1 MKNFI
6 KDIAIGIVSLAL
18 VATLVIPNTLFGE
31 DSNITNTTTST
42 VTSTNT
48 NTNTNVNTNN
58 NTIASTATN
67 TNNNNNVNTTT
78 INQTTNATNTNNNT
92 NINTTNSTSNV
103 TSNITQ
109 TQDVTN
115 NSTITSVG
123 TNTNTNT
130 NTSTNTNL
138 STNNSTTNNT
148 NTNTSS
154 NINKNTNTNIS
165 NTTSSI
171 DTKNTNNSS
180 NTNINTST
188 SNNNNTSV
196 SRNDSTQKV
205 TQRIKTAPPSAIAP
219 SIMSYSQDLCTT
231 GASSAVQTQFF
242 GVSTGRSVRDDNC
255 ERLKLSKGLYDMG
268 MKVAAVAMLCADKRV
283 HVAMEMAG
291 TPCPYKGKI
300 GAEAQKAWLEN
311 PEDRPDW
318 DDIKKEISSHEFKAY
333 KKKDFCKK
341 YPTHKICL
349 G

>member
-1 MKNFI
+1 MIKNLREF
-6 KDIAIGIVSLAL
+6 AIIGVALISVSSLLLA
-18 VATLVIPNTLFGE
+18 E

-42 VTSTNT
+42 STSTVTSNNT
-48 NTNTNVNTNN
+48 NTNTNN
-58 NTIASTATN
+58 NTVNSTATNTNIN

-109 TQDVTN
+109 TQNVTN
-115 NSTITSVG
+115 DSTITSVG

-130 NTSTNTNL
+130 NTNL
-138 STNNSTTNNT
+138 STNNSTSNNT

-154 NINKNTNTNIS
+154 NINKSTNTNIS
-165 NTTSSI
+165 NTTSSV
-171 DTKNTNNSS
+171 DTNNTNNSS

-196 SRNDSTQKV
+196 SKNDSTQKV

-242 GVSTGRSVRDDNC
+242 GISTGRSVRDENC
-255 ERLKLSKGLYDMG
+255 ETLKLSKGLYDMG
-268 MKVAAVAMLCADKRV
+268 MKVAAVALLCGESTGKV
-283 HVAMEMAG
+283 HRAMKMAG
-291 TPCPYKGKI
+291 TPCPYNGLI
-300 GAEAQKAWLEN
+300 GTEAQAAWDEN
-311 PEDRPDW
+311 QEDRPDW
-318 DDIKKEISSHEFKAY
+318 DQVKKEQASHEFKAY
-333 KKKDFCKK
+333 TKPKFCKK
-341 YPTHKICL
+341 YPTHKICTNS
-349 G
+349 

>member
-1 MKNFI
+1 VKNFI

-48 NTNTNVNTNN
+48 NTNNNTNN
-58 NTIASTATN
+58 NTISSTSVA
-67 TNNNNNVNTTT
+67 TNNNNNVNNTT
-78 INQTTNATNTNNNT
+78 INQTTNATNNNT
-92 NINTTNSTSNV
+92 NVNTSTSNV

-115 NSTITSVG
+115 TSNVTSVG
-123 TNTNTNT
+123 TNTNINNSTSSNNNQNTNLNT
-130 NTSTNTNL
+130 NTSNSTSSVSTESVNQNTNQNTNL
-138 STNNSTTNNT
+138 
-148 NTNTSS
+148 
-154 NINKNTNTNIS
+154 
-165 NTTSSI
+165 
-171 DTKNTNNSS
+171 NTNN
-180 NTNINTST
+180 
-188 SNNNNTSV
+188 NNSTSV

-283 HVAMEMAG
+283 HVAMNMAG

-349 G
+349 D

>member
-1 MKNFI
+1 VIKNLREF
-6 KDIAIGIVSLAL
+6 AIIGVALISVSSLLLA
-18 VATLVIPNTLFGE
+18 E

-42 VTSTNT
+42 STSTVTSNNT
-48 NTNTNVNTNN
+48 NTNTNN
-58 NTIASTATN
+58 NTVNSTATNTNIN

-109 TQDVTN
+109 TQNVTN
-115 NSTITSVG
+115 DSTITSVG

-130 NTSTNTNL
+130 NTNL
-138 STNNSTTNNT
+138 STNNSTSNNT

-154 NINKNTNTNIS
+154 NINKSTNTNIS

-196 SRNDSTQKV
+196 SKNDSTQKV

-242 GVSTGRSVRDDNC
+242 GISTGRSVRDENC
-255 ERLKLSKGLYDMG
+255 ETLKLSKGLYDMG
-268 MKVAAVAMLCADKRV
+268 MKVAAVALLCGESTGKV
-283 HVAMEMAG
+283 HRAMKMAG
-291 TPCPYKGKI
+291 TPCPYNGLI
-300 GAEAQKAWLEN
+300 GSEAQAAWDEN
-311 PEDRPDW
+311 QEDRPDW
-318 DDIKKEISSHEFKAY
+318 DQVKKKQASHEFKAY
-333 KKKDFCKK
+333 TKPKFCKK
-341 YPTHKICL
+341 YPTHKICTNS
-349 G
+349 

>member
-1 MKNFI
+1 MGIKNRI
-6 KDIAIGIVSLAL
+6 KEASVLVVSLSMVL
-18 VATLVIPNTLFGE
+18 SLTLSTSLRGE

-48 NTNTNVNTNN
+48 NTNNNTNN
-58 NTIASTATN
+58 NTISSTSVA
-67 TNNNNNVNTTT
+67 TNNNNNVNNTT
-78 INQTTNATNTNNNT
+78 INQTTTATNNNT
-92 NINTTNSTSNV
+92 NVNTSTSNV

-115 NSTITSVG
+115 TSNVTSVG
-123 TNTNTNT
+123 T
-130 NTSTNTNL
+130 
-138 STNNSTTNNT
+138 
-148 NTNTSS
+148 
-154 NINKNTNTNIS
+154 
-165 NTTSSI
+165 
-171 DTKNTNNSS
+171 

-188 SNNNNTSV
+188 SSNNNQNTNLNTNTSNSTSSVSTESVNQNTNQNTNLNTNNNNNTSV

-349 G
+349 D

>member
-1 MKNFI
+1 VKNFI
-6 KDIAIGIVSLAL
+6 KDIAVGIVSVAL
-18 VATLVIPNTLFGE
+18 VATLVVPNNLFGE

-48 NTNTNVNTNN
+48 NTNNNTNN
-58 NTIASTATN
+58 NTISSTSVA
-67 TNNNNNVNTTT
+67 TNNNNNVNNTT
-78 INQTTNATNTNNNT
+78 INQTTNATNNNT
-92 NINTTNSTSNV
+92 NVNTSTSNV

-115 NSTITSVG
+115 TSNVTSVG
-123 TNTNTNT
+123 TNTNINNSTSSNNNQNTNLNT
-130 NTSTNTNL
+130 NTSNSTSSVSTESVNQNTNQNTNL
-138 STNNSTTNNT
+138 
-148 NTNTSS
+148 
-154 NINKNTNTNIS
+154 
-165 NTTSSI
+165 
-171 DTKNTNNSS
+171 NTNN
-180 NTNINTST
+180 
-188 SNNNNTSV
+188 NNSTSV

-242 GVSTGRSVRDDNC
+242 GISTGRSVRDDNC

-283 HVAMEMAG
+283 HVAMNMAG

-349 G
+349 D

>member
-1 MKNFI
+1 MIKNLREF
-6 KDIAIGIVSLAL
+6 AIIGVALISVSSLLLA
-18 VATLVIPNTLFGE
+18 E

-42 VTSTNT
+42 STSTVTSNNT
-48 NTNTNVNTNN
+48 NTNTNN
-58 NTIASTATN
+58 NTVNSTATNTNIN

-109 TQDVTN
+109 TQNVTN
-115 NSTITSVG
+115 DSTITSVG

-130 NTSTNTNL
+130 NTNL
-138 STNNSTTNNT
+138 STNNSTSNNT

-154 NINKNTNTNIS
+154 NINKSTNTNIS

-242 GVSTGRSVRDDNC
+242 GVSTGRSVRDENC
-255 ERLKLSKGLYDMG
+255 ETLKLSKGLYDMG
-268 MKVAAVAMLCADKRV
+268 MKVAAVALLCGESTGKV
-283 HVAMEMAG
+283 HRAMKMAG
-291 TPCPYKGKI
+291 TPCPYNGLI
-300 GAEAQKAWLEN
+300 GSEAQAAWDEN
-311 PEDRPDW
+311 QEDRPDW
-318 DDIKKEISSHEFKAY
+318 DQVKKEQASHEFKAY
-333 KKKDFCKK
+333 TKPKFCKK
-341 YPTHKICL
+341 YPTHKICTNS
-349 G
+349 

>member
-1 MKNFI
+1 MIKNLREF
-6 KDIAIGIVSLAL
+6 AIIGVALISVSSLLLA
-18 VATLVIPNTLFGE
+18 E

-42 VTSTNT
+42 STSTVTSNNT
-48 NTNTNVNTNN
+48 NTNTNN
-58 NTIASTATN
+58 NTVNSTATNTNIN

-109 TQDVTN
+109 TQNVTN
-115 NSTITSVG
+115 DSTITSVG

-130 NTSTNTNL
+130 NTNL
-138 STNNSTTNNT
+138 STNNSTSNNT

-154 NINKNTNTNIS
+154 NINKSTNTNIS

-188 SNNNNTSV
+188 SNNNNTSI

-283 HVAMEMAG
+283 HVAMNMAG

-349 G
+349 D